1 VNVFPH
7 GGGVVI
13 ALTYGRDVD
22 WVRNVMAEGGCG
34 LIHRGRV
41 FELVRPRVVPL
52 GDVAQDIPNTIRGI
66 LRLLGVTQALR
77 LAPVPPAGQ

>member
-1 VNVFPH
+1 M
-7 GGGVVI
+7 I

-22 WVRNVMAEGGCG
+22 WVRNVMAEGGCK

-41 FELVRPRVVPL
+41 LELVRPRVVPL

-77 LAPVPPAGQ
+77 LASVPPAGQ